1 MALRTP
7 LPCNIRHS
15 LASISGSVFT
25 QNKTRDCGGDRQS
38 YHTGH
43 YVGANLPLQMLLYFN
58 SLFFPFWFM
67 SEILILELK
76 YHLLTCYYQ
85 ILQIIGLSILTLVE
99 CLRLYLG
106 YIGNLYEK
114 VPELA
119 AFLLLTFMIQ
129 IPLILFLLTDE
140 EVLILPLEYAVH
152 AIYIVFLS
160 VELIVSFFVLKFMTR
175 TLATEFFL
183 HHSDDTEKDLLG
195 RNLCQGM

>member
-1 MALRTP
+1 MEETWLSI
-7 LPCNIRHS
+7 LPCHAIFDTALPALVDLCS
-15 LASISGSVFT
+15 P
-25 QNKTRDCGGDRQS
+25 KTKPETVVVTDSRIIQ
-38 YHTGH
+38 
-43 YVGANLPLQMLLYFN
+43 
-58 SLFFPFWFM
+58 
-67 SEILILELK
+67 

-152 AIYIVFLS
+152 AIYTVFLS
-160 VELIVSFFVLKFMTR
+160 MELLVSFFVLKVMTR

-183 HHSDDTEKDLLG
+183 HHSDDTEKDLPG

>member
-1 MALRTP
+1 MALHTP

-15 LASISGSVFT
+15 LASISGSLFT

-43 YVGANLPLQMLLYFN
+43 NVGANLPLQMLLYFN

-76 YHLLTCYYQ
+76 
-85 ILQIIGLSILTLVE
+85 IIGLSILTLVE

-129 IPLILFLLTDE
+129 TPLILFLLTDE

-152 AIYIVFLS
+152 AIYTVFLS
-160 VELIVSFFVLKFMTR
+160 MELVVSFFVLKVMTR

-183 HHSDDTEKDLLG
+183 NHSDDTEKDLPG